1 MSDTTQDT
9 LLQRLSEFLTN
20 YGPLPADIDFGE
32 ELTEAHSLIAECLE
46 ALTKPLDT
54 PAPLEPVIDTA
65 QEEVIAGLTTEL
77 EAANEKAA
85 DFWQTLCDNQEDSTE
100 IIRGRDEVII
110 ALKIELEESKVEEE
124 ELRFRLALHQESLA
138 IADENLADAEDEIL
152 HITSVAKAWEVQ
164 ANATI
169 ADLRSRVSVSAAR
182 VKTQSRHVSKSRYL
196 TPRSQDPRTINNW
209 REKPIE
215 QVSQKPALK

>member
-9 LLQRLSEFLTN
+9 LLQRLSEFLTTD
-20 YGPLPADIDFGE
+20 GPLPVDIDFGD
-32 ELTEAHSLIAECLE
+32 ELTEAHDLIAECLE
-46 ALTKPLDT
+46 ALTKPSEI
-54 PAPLEPVIDTA
+54 PEPVIDTA
-65 QEEVIAGLTTEL
+65 QEEVIIGLTKEL
-77 EAANEKAA
+77 EAADEKAA
-85 DFWQTLCDNQEDSTE
+85 DLLQILSECQEESTE
-100 IIRGRDEVII
+100 TIRGRDEVIV
-110 ALKIELEESKVEEE
+110 ALKGELEESKAEEE
-124 ELRFRLALHQESLA
+124 DLA

-152 HITSVAKAWEVQ
+152 HITSVAKAWEAQ

-169 ADLRSRVSVSAAR
+169 ADLRSRISAAI
-182 VKTQSRHVSKSRYL
+182 VKPRSRHVSVKPRYL